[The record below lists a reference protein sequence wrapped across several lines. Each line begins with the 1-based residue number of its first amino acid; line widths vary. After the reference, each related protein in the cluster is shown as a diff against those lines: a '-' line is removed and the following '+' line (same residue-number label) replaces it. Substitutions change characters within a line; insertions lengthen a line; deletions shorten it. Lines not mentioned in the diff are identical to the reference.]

1 MLRYFIHFVLMV
13 AAVCMLLGCGTGPF
27 QKGTLLD
34 DNWGR
39 SYETARSQQILNP
52 DAGKNLEP
60 VEGLDG
66 DAALR
71 SLEHYRKSFEQTEK
85 GASYSIDL
93 TPVGTSK

>member
-1 MLRYFIHFVLMV
+1 MLRRFIHFILMV
-13 AAVCMLLGCGTGPF
+13 AAVPMFLGCATGTF

-34 DNWGR
+34 NNWGK

-52 DAGKNLEP
+52 DADKNLDP

-71 SLEHYRKSFEQTEK
+71 SLEHYRKTFEQTEK
-85 GASYSIDL
+85 ESAHTINL
-93 TPVGTSK
+93 KPVGTGR